1 MKVRYQAIAPLLAGE
16 GSRAFLGLEINEAQK
31 ARPVVLIWAP
41 EESASDEVLKE
52 RLLRETQ
59 RAANLQHPNIIRVYG
74 LAAMEEGLARI
85 VEFADGESLKKI
97 LEVTKVLPPDYAAL
111 VAAEAASG
119 IHFAHLT
126 VDETGAP
133 WVHGDIRPETVML
146 TFNGAVKVTGYGALA
161 MAPKELYGKRTPGR
175 RQHSAPEQVLA
186 GRHMATVETDV
197 YLLGI
202 LLYECLTG
210 QVPFA
215 GEKDFDQA
223 VVSQP
228 LPHANYGSIPVSL
241 VEVIQ
246 HATAKKAVERYPS
259 ALAFRQAVEHAM
271 GILPSTDE
279 LGRYIRSHFPEGEQT
294 RAARRHAVDAAI
306 AEFARQQW
314 EQVESAP
321 APTPAP
327 ADVQELVAAEAGE
340 QPSLAQLA
348 SVQEQVK
355 AITGAAPA
363 APEVLGMPVDPPAE
377 APASV
382 TVDVP
387 QPTPAAP
394 APAHAAPAA
403 VAAAPVATS
412 ARATAPAPAPA
423 AAPPRAPEPPAQQ
436 KSRWWIP
443 AVLAAS
449 LAFGISGVSFGLLR
463 RSEPTP
469 APKDPTPVAVAT
481 TPPTTTPPA
490 TTPTTTTEATPP
502 QTNPQPAT
510 TTTPA
515 VVKGTPP
522 TTVPATGPGPG
533 KERLASLVPNAPISN
548 EPGEIV
554 LKVDP
559 PVDVTMDGEHL
570 GKTPLDAP
578 APNGKHTL
586 KLVNS
591 DLGISVT
598 RSINVVGKT
607 KQEFT
612 IGKGSVMVS
621 APDGATVILDG
632 RTVGKAPVKEI
643 PAYEGQHR
651 IQVTLGKAKYAQ
663 PFALR
668 ATETMYITVE
678 LAPQE

>member
-31 ARPVVLIWAP
+31 ARPIVLIWAP
-41 EESASDEVLKE
+41 EESVTDETLKE

-85 VEFADGESLKKI
+85 VEFADGESLRKI
-97 LEVTKVLPPDYAAL
+97 LEVTKTLPPDYASL

-119 IHFAHLT
+119 VHFAHLT
-126 VDETGAP
+126 VDEVGAP
-133 WVHGDIRPETVML
+133 WVHGDIRPETVMVS
-146 TFNGAVKVTGYGALA
+146 FNGAVKVTGYGALA

-186 GRHMATVETDV
+186 GRHMSTVETDV
-197 YLLGI
+197 YLLGV

-210 QVPFA
+210 QVPFSA
-215 GEKDFDQA
+215 EKDFDQA

-228 LPHANYGSIPVSL
+228 LPHANYENIPLGL

-246 HATAKKAVERYPS
+246 KATAKKTQDRYPS
-259 ALAFRQAVEHAM
+259 ALAFRQAVESAM

-294 RAARRHAVDAAI
+294 RAARRRAIDAAI

-314 EQVESAP
+314 DQTEAAP
-321 APTPAP
+321 APTS
-327 ADVQELVAAEAGE
+327 ADVKELVATEAGDR
-340 QPSLAQLA
+340 PSLAQLA
-348 SVQEQVK
+348 SVQEQVR
-355 AITGAAPA
+355 AITSAAPA
-363 APEVLGMPVDPPAE
+363 VPEVLGMPVEPPPE
-377 APASV
+377 
-382 TVDVP
+382 
-387 QPTPAAP
+387 
-394 APAHAAPAA
+394 
-403 VAAAPVATS
+403 APVAPPPPPS
-412 ARATAPAPAPA
+412 VKGPPPLPAQAPAPAPA
-423 AAPPRAPEPPAQQ
+423 PTHSPKPETAAPEPRAAQ

-443 AVLAAS
+443 AAVAAS
-449 LAFGISGVSFGLLR
+449 LAFGISGVGFGLMR
-463 RSEPTP
+463 RAEPTP
-469 APKDPTPVAVAT
+469 TPKDPPSAPVATA
-481 TPPTTTPPA
+481 TPPA
-490 TTPTTTTEATPP
+490 TSPAPAATSTIAPD
-502 QTNPQPAT
+502 TAT
-510 TTTPA
+510 TTATAPPPAAPSSPTPA
-515 VVKGTPP
+515 VGKSPPP
-522 TTVPATGPGPG
+522 TTVAAAGREKLSST
-533 KERLASLVPNAPISN
+533 VPSAPISN
-548 EPGEIV
+548 EPGQIL

-586 KLVNS
+586 KLSNAE
-591 DLGISVT
+591 LGISVT
-598 RSINVVGKT
+598 RTLNVVGKT
-607 KQEFT
+607 KQEWS

-632 RTVGKAPVKEI
+632 KTIGKAPVKEI

-651 IQVTLGKAKYAQ
+651 IQVTLGKAKYSQ

-668 ATETMYITVE
+668 PTETMYITVE

>member
-41 EESASDEVLKE
+41 EESSSDEVLKA
-52 RLLRETQ
+52 RLLQETQ
-59 RAANLQHPNIIRVYG
+59 RAAALQHPNIIRVYG

-97 LEVTKVLPPDYAAL
+97 LEVTRVLPPDYAAL

-119 IHFAHLT
+119 VHFAHLST
-126 VDETGAP
+126 DEQGAP

-146 TFNGAVKVTGYGALA
+146 TFNGVVKVTGYGALA

-215 GEKDFDQA
+215 NEKDYDQA
-223 VVSQP
+223 IVSQP
-228 LPHANYGSIPVSL
+228 LPHANYGNIPVSL

-246 HATAKKAVERYPS
+246 KATAKKAQERYPS
-259 ALAFRQAVEHAM
+259 ALAFRQAVEQAM

-279 LGRYIRSHFPEGEQT
+279 LGRYIRSHIPESEQA
-294 RAARRHAVDAAI
+294 RAARRRAIDAAI

-314 EQVESAP
+314 DQVE
-321 APTPAP
+321 TPAAAPPP
-327 ADVQELVAAEAGE
+327 ASDVQELVAAEAGDK
-340 QPSLAQLA
+340 PSLAQLA
-348 SVQEQVK
+348 TVQEQVR

-377 APASV
+377 PAAAAPTTAPEPAAPAK
-382 TVDVP
+382 P
-387 QPTPAAP
+387 PPPAPAAP
-394 APAHAAPAA
+394 AP
-403 VAAAPVATS
+403 V
-412 ARATAPAPAPA
+412 
-423 AAPPRAPEPPAQQ
+423 AAPPPRPAEPPAPQQ

-449 LAFGISGVSFGLLR
+449 LAFGISGVAFGLLR
-463 RSEPTP
+463 RSEPPPAPPKDPPAATTP
-469 APKDPTPVAVAT
+469 APTAA
-481 TPPTTTPPA
+481 A
-490 TTPTTTTEATPP
+490 TTPTATP
-502 QTNPQPAT
+502 TPAPT
-510 TTTPA
+510 TPAPTTTPA
-515 VVKGTPP
+515 VGKGAPAT
-522 TTVPATGPGPG
+522 TTVPAAG
-533 KERLASLVPNAPISN
+533 KGERLSSLVPNAPISN

-559 PVDVTMDGEHL
+559 PVEVTMDGERL
-570 GKTPLDAP
+570 GKTPLDVP
-578 APNGKHTL
+578 APNGKHAL
-586 KLVNS
+586 KLVNEG
-591 DLGISVT
+591 LGISVT
-598 RSINVVGKT
+598 RSLNVVGKT
-607 KQEFT
+607 KQEWS

-621 APDGATVILDG
+621 APDGATVVLDG
-632 RTVGKAPVKEI
+632 KTIGKAPVKEI

-651 IQVTLGKAKYAQ
+651 ILVTLGSAKYSQ
-663 PFALR
+663 PFNLR
-668 ATETMYITVE
+668 ATETMYITVQ